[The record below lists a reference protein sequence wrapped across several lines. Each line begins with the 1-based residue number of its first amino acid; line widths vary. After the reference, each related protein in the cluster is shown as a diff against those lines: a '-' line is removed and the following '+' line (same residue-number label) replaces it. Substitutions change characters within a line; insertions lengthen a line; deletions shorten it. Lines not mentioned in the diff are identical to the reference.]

1 MKKNTMAAST
11 AIALLTL
18 SLSAGPLHAAPS
30 KFTDIQGVS
39 GADKIESLHQDGL
52 IKGLTDN
59 LFKPEEQLNTAQ
71 GVQLIV
77 DGLDLN
83 LNAIRFIKMP
93 VPSDYFSAVKDGVW
107 YSDAFI
113 RAQYNSIKLPQD
125 IDPSKPLTREQYTLF
140 LMQAIEA
147 KGGLPMIKIQPVDI
161 TDENELT
168 PEYQGAVQ
176 RSLVLKI
183 STLDANGQ
191 FNPKQ
196 AITRA
201 EAAVMMYNAIEHMES
216 FTMPQIPET
225 PEK

>member
-1 MKKNTMAAST
+1 MKKKNIAAFT
-11 AIALLTL
+11 AGTLLTL
-18 SLSAGPLHAAPS
+18 SISASPLLAAPS

-39 GADKIESLHQDGL
+39 GADKIESLHQDGF
-52 IKGLTDN
+52 IKGVSED
-59 LFKPEEQLNTAQ
+59 LFKPEEQLSTAQ
-71 GVQLIV
+71 GIQLIV

-83 LNAIRFIKMP
+83 LDAIRFIKMP

-107 YSDAFI
+107 YSDAFV
-113 RAQYNSIKLPQD
+113 RAQFNSIKLPQN
-125 IDPSKPLTREQYTLF
+125 IDPSKPLTREEYTLF
-140 LMQAIEA
+140 LMQALEA
-147 KGGLPMIKIQPVDI
+147 KGGLPMMKIKPVDMA
-161 TDENELT
+161 DENELT

-183 STLDANGQ
+183 STLNANGQ

-196 AITRA
+196 TITRA

-216 FTMPQIPET
+216 FHSEQTPDT

>member
-1 MKKNTMAAST
+1 MKKKNIAAFT
-11 AIALLTL
+11 AGTLLTL
-18 SLSAGPLHAAPS
+18 SISASPLLAAPS
-30 KFTDIQGVS
+30 KFTDIQSVS
-39 GADKIESLHQDGL
+39 GADKIESLHQDGF
-52 IKGLTDN
+52 IKGVSDD
-59 LFKPEEQLNTAQ
+59 LFKPEEQLSTAQ

-83 LNAIRFIKMP
+83 LDAIRFIKMP

-107 YSDAFI
+107 YSDAFV
-113 RAQYNSIKLPQD
+113 RAQFNSIKLPQN
-125 IDPSKPLTREQYTLF
+125 IDPSKPLTREEYTLF
-140 LMQAIEA
+140 LMQALEA
-147 KGGLPMIKIQPVDI
+147 KGGLPMMKIKPVDMA
-161 TDENELT
+161 DENELT

-183 STLDANGQ
+183 STLNANGQ

-196 AITRA
+196 TITRA

-216 FTMPQIPET
+216 FHSEQTPDT